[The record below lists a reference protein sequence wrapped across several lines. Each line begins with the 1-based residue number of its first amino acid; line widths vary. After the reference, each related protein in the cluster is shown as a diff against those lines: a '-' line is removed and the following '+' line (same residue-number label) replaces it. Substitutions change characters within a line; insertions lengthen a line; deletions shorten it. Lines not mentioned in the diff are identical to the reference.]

1 MRAVRGVI
9 SRGLTDRIA
18 LIYSKGKRLRLS
30 DGKGGGEILTTDE
43 QIAAFPDGV
52 TVVLLK

>member
-1 MRAVRGVI
+1 MI
-9 SRGLTDRIA
+9 SRGLTDDLNIA
-18 LIYSKGKRLRLS
+18 LIDSKGKRLRLS